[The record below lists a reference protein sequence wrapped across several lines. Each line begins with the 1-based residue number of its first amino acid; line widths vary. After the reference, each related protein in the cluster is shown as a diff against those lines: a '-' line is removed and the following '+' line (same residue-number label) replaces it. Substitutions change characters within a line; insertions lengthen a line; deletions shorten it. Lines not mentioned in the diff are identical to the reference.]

1 MAVCYERGTPVLLS
15 SNFNFSL
22 YSGLTLYGP
31 MGGQFHVSEV
41 TLYSSTLI
49 QILNLAPEEKIVIAL
64 MKSTCELEASRE
76 GSK

>member
-1 MAVCYERGTPVLLS
+1 
-15 SNFNFSL
+15 
-22 YSGLTLYGP
+22 